1 MVEPRRLT
9 GVVLLLF
16 LAAPVAAWPASRDRD
31 HDGLPDR
38 WERRY
43 HFSTQAPTAKR
54 DPDRDRLSNRREFR
68 LRTNPRRADT
78 DRDGL
83 RDGAEVKRYR
93 TNPRRADTDGDDYR
107 DGAEVRAGT
116 NPRDPASHPGPSA
129 KPAPT
134 APAAAGPAPAAPTP
148 SPTPVPIHCDRKT
161 TPTTFDAQLSAASA
175 GQTICLATGDYG
187 IWHGID
193 KAVTVRPQA
202 DATPHM
208 GIHFTTD
215 AAGFT
220 LDGGRASF
228 TQSWGLRLDQDGG
241 SPSIGG
247 DARDITIKDTDFSV
261 GINIE
266 GVTNANILLDH
277 NLHHDLNGH
286 AWSGAVHLSY
296 DADTPSGVTIQKS
309 LFRDMSADGIR
320 PGPAMTIL
328 DNEFARIDPL
338 AAGGDD
344 SLHTDAIQPLTGCSG
359 TTGSVIKGNYFHDGE
374 QAIGAFD
381 GTCSMTIEDNVVQN
395 FSAHQITL
403 MGDRPGSSV
412 RHNTIAGTGP
422 RLIDCTSKTGF
433 ESSLTSIRDNIA
445 ESVLIFGATNCK
457 PSANDHNMLSA
468 ANGQNFAGTPGF
480 VGGAHPTTYAG
491 FRLAPGS
498 PGRGRASDGLDVG
511 IR

>member
-1 MVEPRRLT
+1 M
-9 GVVLLLF
+9 
-16 LAAPVAAWPASRDRD
+16 
-31 HDGLPDR
+31 
-38 WERRY
+38 
-43 HFSTQAPTAKR
+43 
-54 DPDRDRLSNRREFR
+54 
-68 LRTNPRRADT
+68 
-78 DRDGL
+78 
-83 RDGAEVKRYR
+83 
-93 TNPRRADTDGDDYR
+93 
-107 DGAEVRAGT
+107 
-116 NPRDPASHPGPSA
+116 
-129 KPAPT
+129 
-134 APAAAGPAPAAPTP
+134 
-148 SPTPVPIHCDRKT
+148 
-161 TPTTFDAQLSAASA
+161 
-175 GQTICLATGDYG
+175 
-187 IWHGID
+187 
-193 KAVTVRPQA
+193 TVRPQA
-202 DATPHM
+202 DATPQM

-220 LDGGRASF
+220 LDGGRTSF

-247 DARDITIKDTDFSV
+247 DARDITIKNTDFSV

-286 AWSGAVHLSY
+286 AWTGAVHLSY
-296 DADTPSGVTIQKS
+296 DADTPSGVTVQNS
-309 LFRDMSADGIR
+309 LFRDMSADAI
-320 PGPAMTIL
+320 PHGPAMKIL

-422 RLIDCTSKTGF
+422 RLIDCTSKTGL

-445 ESVLIFGATNCK
+445 ESVLLFGATNCK

-468 ANGQNFAGTPGF
+468 ANGQNFAGTPKF

-498 PGRGRASDGLDVG
+498 PGEGRASDGLDVG